1 MVGIISI
8 GAYIPIYRL
17 NRDDIA
23 MLWGTRSIGGEK
35 AVAGYDEDSVTMAV
49 AATLDCMASNAKEV
63 NGLFFA
69 TTTAPYKEKQSAAII
84 AGAADLSRECHT
96 ADFTNSLRAGTIAL
110 KSAIVT
116 VQSGS
121 AETVVVTASDCRIG
135 AAQGVFE
142 QLLGDG
148 AAALMIGSNNL
159 IAEIE
164 GSYSLFSEFTDMW
177 RTDEDLFIRSA
188 ENRFISDVGYKPI
201 MQEAISGL
209 MKKYNLSP
217 GDFSKI
223 VFYAADTRAHAG
235 LGRSLGFD
243 KAQIQEPLFADIG
256 NTGTAAAMMMLVAA
270 LEGAA
275 PEDRILFASY
285 GDGSDVFMLRV
296 TKEIDRIRKRHT
308 VREMLSRKIPVDYGK
323 YLSWRHLVPVE
334 ASTLP
339 DRPALS
345 LPSRWRERKS
355 ISALYGYKCNKCGT
369 PQFPPIGQALRV
381 CATCQSKDDFH
392 EYKFSDKKGKIF
404 SYAVDQLQPTLNPP
418 GLNGVVDF
426 DGGGRLICE
435 MTDYELDKI
444 KVGTPVEMSFR
455 KMFQS
460 RGIHNYFWK
469 AKPIT
474 D

>member
-1 MVGIISI
+1 
-8 GAYIPIYRL
+8 
-17 NRDDIA
+17 
-23 MLWGTRSIGGEK
+23 
-35 AVAGYDEDSVTMAV
+35 
-49 AATLDCMASNAKEV
+49 
-63 NGLFFA
+63 
-69 TTTAPYKEKQSAAII
+69 
-84 AGAADLSRECHT
+84 
-96 ADFTNSLRAGTIAL
+96 
-110 KSAIVT
+110 
-116 VQSGS
+116 
-121 AETVVVTASDCRIG
+121 
-135 AAQGVFE
+135 
-142 QLLGDG
+142 
-148 AAALMIGSNNL
+148 
-159 IAEIE
+159 
-164 GSYSLFSEFTDMW
+164 
-177 RTDEDLFIRSA
+177 
-188 ENRFISDVGYKPI
+188 
-201 MQEAISGL
+201 
-209 MKKYNLSP
+209 
-217 GDFSKI
+217 
-223 VFYAADTRAHAG
+223 
-235 LGRSLGFD
+235 
-243 KAQIQEPLFADIG
+243 
-256 NTGTAAAMMMLVAA
+256 
-270 LEGAA
+270 
-275 PEDRILFASY
+275 
-285 GDGSDVFMLRV
+285 
-296 TKEIDRIRKRHT
+296 
-308 VREMLSRKIPVDYGK
+308 MLSRKRPVDYGK

-355 ISALYGYKCNKCGT
+355 ILALYGYKCNKCGT
-369 PQFPPIGQALRV
+369 PQFPPIGQTMRV